1 MTCGACLRGQEIMT
15 CGACLRVQEIMTHVY
30 KKGFKDTKGIIRVR
44 TSKDNKESPQ
54 YLYDLVSFK

>member
-1 MTCGACLRGQEIMT
+1 MQTISILTTCGACLRG
-15 CGACLRVQEIMTHVY
+15 QEIMTHVY

-54 YLYDLVSFK
+54 YAKLQYYEF